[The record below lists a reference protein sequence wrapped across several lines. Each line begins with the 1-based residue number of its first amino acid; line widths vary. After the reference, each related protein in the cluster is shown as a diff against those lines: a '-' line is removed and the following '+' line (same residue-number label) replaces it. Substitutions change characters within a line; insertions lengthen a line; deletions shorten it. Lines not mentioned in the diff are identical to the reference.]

1 MQPRPHHTHTSPT
14 APPLPA
20 EVLRALE
27 QQAWR
32 HFLARRLDD
41 AEELAMRILTFDHE
55 HAWASYLLGE
65 IAGKRH
71 HPDAALEHYRRAI
84 SLGRQDAE
92 TLLRASES
100 AMKLRLVQEAVSLM
114 SAALRRPELDHAR
127 RRSIEAFLQNVRRR
141 STR

>member
-1 MQPRPHHTHTSPT
+1 MQQQRHDAPHQQPPGLPR
-14 APPLPA
+14 AI
-20 EVLRALE
+20 LRALE

-41 AEELAMRILTFDHE
+41 AEELAMRILTLDHD

-65 IAGKRH
+65 IEGKRH
-71 HPDAALEHYRRAI
+71 HHRGALEHYRRAM

-114 SAALRRPELDHAR
+114 NAALRRPELDAAR
-127 RRSIEAFLQNVRRR
+127 RRSIEAFLQNLRRR

>member
-1 MQPRPHHTHTSPT
+1 MQQHRYDASPQPHTSN
-14 APPLPA
+14 LPA

-32 HFLARRLDD
+32 HFLAHRLDD
-41 AEELAMRILTFDHE
+41 AEELAMRILTFYHE

-65 IAGKRH
+65 IEGKRH
-71 HPDAALEHYRRAI
+71 NHSGALEYYRRAL

-114 SAALRRPELDHAR
+114 TAALRRPELDPTR
-127 RRSIEAFLQNVRRR
+127 RRGIEAFLQNIRRR
-141 STR
+141 SRR